1 LKVLTLL
8 TDVVLITF
16 SCTILKSRPS
26 NVDLAERYH
35 HLTHSSRTNL
45 DKTMPVRAGAIMA
58 TMPGQTGIMIS
69 DGKRMRLLWVEGDGD
84 GNSSPHVVQR
94 CQATMKGH
102 PTWKIFCSDVPNPI
116 VRGQDEPPYY
126 VYLDDLACHTVWR
139 SQLYTK
145 SELRAFWPFDFDHVG
160 KIKTGR
166 PNRGRPAYKDDSL
179 REYDTTILRNKGQVY
194 VFRGAPDF
202 EDEAGVKAEP
212 SVEKDAAPPGDNSA
226 PSEPLTPTILPIIN
240 PIPPRGG
247 LVPNTSDFYPSR
259 PNWQLGNG
267 RIPFEQHTSK
277 AYVSGPTD
285 GSLKPL
291 GMAHKAVQGSP
302 YFDIPAAAFRS
313 RPRARGGDLAG
324 SLGEV
329 VGKRKRS
336 ERVRNMVEEEEETA
350 PAKKRCDAQ
359 SSEDSLGIASK
370 QPVKVEADEEVQLAS
385 TTTLD

>member
-1 LKVLTLL
+1 L
-8 TDVVLITF
+8 
-16 SCTILKSRPS
+16 RPS
-26 NVDLAERYH
+26 VVNLAKNYH
-35 HLTHSSRTNL
+35 HHTHTSQANP
-45 DKTMPVRAGAIMA
+45 DETMPVRAGGIMA
-58 TMPGQTGIMIS
+58 ITPGQSGIMIS
-69 DGKRMRLLWVEGDGD
+69 DGKRMRLLWVEGDGN
-84 GNSSPHVVQR
+84 GNSSPHIIQR

-102 PTWKIFCSDVPNPI
+102 PTWKIFCGHVPTPI
-116 VRGQDEPPYY
+116 VRNQDEPPHC

-139 SQLYTK
+139 SRLYTK
-145 SELRAFWPFDFDHVG
+145 QELRSFWPFDFDHVG

-166 PNRGRPAYKDDSL
+166 PNRGRPAYKDGSL
-179 REYDTTILRNKGQVY
+179 GEYDTTILRNKGQIY

-202 EDEAGVKAEP
+202 DDETAVKTELGA
-212 SVEKDAAPPGDNSA
+212 KDDAAPAENKSTPSA
-226 PSEPLTPTILPIIN
+226 SPTPTILPTIN
-240 PIPPRGG
+240 PTPPNGG
-247 LVPNTSDFYPSR
+247 LFPNTSDFHPSR

-291 GMAHKAVQGSP
+291 GMAHKAMQGSP

-336 ERVRNMVEEEEETA
+336 ERVRDMVEEKEETV
-350 PAKKRCDAQ
+350 PAKKRGDVQ
-359 SSEDSLGIASK
+359 PEEDSLGIASK
-370 QPVKVEADEEVQLAS
+370 QPVKVEAEEVVQPAS
-385 TTTLD
+385 TATLD